1 MSNKCHTHTLRGVV
15 LANSDKTL
23 IEDEL
28 VGQGWK
34 VLNFTIWPNDMD
46 NLPPVSATLRTEI
59 AGGSTQYSDAG
70 DNRTIAWAIW
80 SAGGTHFQQV
90 DPEHVIVDTLSIK
103 NLSASESLA
112 YFVELERM
120 KISADETIISL
131 LKERAQ
137 N

>member
-1 MSNKCHTHTLRGVV
+1 MGKKCHIHTLRGVV

-34 VLNFTIWPNDMD
+34 VINFSIWPNDMD

-59 AGGSTQYSDAG
+59 SGGSTQYSDAG
-70 DNRTIAWAIW
+70 DNRTIAWGIW
-80 SAGGTHFQQV
+80 TPTASVFNLV
-90 DPEHVIVDTLSIK
+90 DPEHIVVDTLSIK
-103 NLSASESLA
+103 NMSATQSLA
-112 YFVELERM
+112 YYVELERM
-120 KISADETIISL
+120 EISADETIISL